1 VSTRSLPA
9 DPPGSQVSGAF
20 NSRMTN
26 KIFRLGAGLYRMDE
40 NGHGRLGDGGEM
52 LGDALLRGG
61 DGVPTGGNMA
71 KNYGFVQL

>member
-1 VSTRSLPA
+1 
-9 DPPGSQVSGAF
+9 
-20 NSRMTN
+20 
-26 KIFRLGAGLYRMDE
+26 MDE